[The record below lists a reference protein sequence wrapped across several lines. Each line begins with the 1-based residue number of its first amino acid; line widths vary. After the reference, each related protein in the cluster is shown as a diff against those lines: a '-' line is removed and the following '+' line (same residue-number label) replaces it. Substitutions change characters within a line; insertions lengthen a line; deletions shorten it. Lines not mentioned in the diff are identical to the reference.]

1 MTSCLC
7 VEEKEE
13 GSRTGL
19 AGGMVKREQPGK
31 GGVDSAHR
39 YFVGG

>member
-1 MTSCLC
+1 MTSHLC
-7 VEEKEE
+7 IEEKEE
-13 GSRTGL
+13 GRRTGL
-19 AGGMVKREQPGK
+19 ADGVVKREQPGK